1 MRLVRAGVVL
11 TLGASALACG
21 RNAGPVTAAPPPAP
35 VVVGHVVR
43 RDVAVSLRSIGN
55 VRALATVDVRAQ
67 VDGKV
72 LAVKFAEGADVAKGQ
87 ALFMIDPETYKIAA
101 ARAEAQLARD
111 QALGRKAE
119 GDVER
124 YAMLVAKEYVTREQ
138 YEAAQAQAGSL
149 EATIRADDAA
159 VAAARLDLARTTIE
173 APISGRVGTIR
184 VDAGN
189 LVRANGDPLVTILA
203 TRPVRA
209 TFSVP
214 EKYLSEIRAQ
224 ISGVPLKVRALAPG
238 ETGPGHEGSLTFIDN
253 AVDRT
258 TGTIRLEATF
268 PNDDQALWPGQFVEL
283 TLEVST
289 QTNAVVAPT
298 TAIQAGQQGS
308 YVFVVREDGVAEMRP
323 VVVDRALG
331 DESVIAKGLEGG
343 ETVITDGQ
351 IRVVPGA
358 KVQVAPPQQAGPS

>member
-72 LAVKFAEGADVAKGQ
+72 LAVK
-87 ALFMIDPETYKIAA
+87 IAA

-111 QALGRKAE
+111 QALLRKAE

-124 YAMLVAKEYVTREQ
+124 YAKLVAKEYVTREQ

-159 VAAARLDLARTTIE
+159 VAVARLDLARTTIE